1 MTEKMF
7 RGNTQTVIYSSF
19 NYFFRKLMEDLM
31 LSKDGVLNM
40 RLMFKRREENYLKL
54 ELERIALKYV

>member
-1 MTEKMF
+1 MTEKIF
-7 RGNTQTVIYSSF
+7 RGNTQTVIYSNF
-19 NYFFRKLMEDLM
+19 NYFFRKLLEDLM

-54 ELERIALKYV
+54 E